1 MTSAARPPHPDPLP
15 PRVEREGSAPL
26 TPTLSPG
33 AGEREGTAEL
43 PTYTRWPVALIRGEG
58 STVWDTSGKSYLDLY
73 GGHAVAA
80 TGHCHPEVVR
90 AIREQA
96 GKLLFYSNVVAL
108 PVRARAAQAIAAQ
121 APPPLS
127 KVFFVNSGTEANENA
142 MRLAR
147 RFTGRTDILSFDG
160 GFHGRTADAI
170 SAAGLAKY
178 REMGKPNVPG
188 HRLAPFGDLAAAEA
202 ALDEDVAAVLLEPI
216 QSLAGVVTAP
226 ASYFQG
232 LRTLCDE
239 RGVQLIY
246 DEVQTGF
253 GRTGTFFFAGRHG
266 VVPDLVT
273 LAKGIGSGFPMG
285 AVLVS
290 EEIATTVKPEDY
302 GTTFGGGP
310 LACAAAEA
318 TVRVILEEGLLGNVR
333 AGSHRLEQGLA
344 GLARVR
350 EVRGE
355 GFLLGVAL
363 DRPARPVRE
372 ALLERGFLVGGSD
385 LPDVLR
391 LLPPLVLT
399 AEEIDRF
406 LEAVREIL

>member
-1 MTSAARPPHPDPLP
+1 MTTA
-15 PRVEREGSAPL
+15 
-26 TPTLSPG
+26 PTLS
-33 AGEREGTAEL
+33 AEL
-43 PTYTRWPVALIRGEG
+43 PTYTRWPIEVERGQG
-58 STVWDTSGKSYLDLY
+58 STVWDTSGRSYLDLY

-80 TGHCHPEVVR
+80 TGHCHPAVVT

-96 GKLLFYSNVVAL
+96 GRLLFYSNVVAV
-108 PVRARAAQAIAAQ
+108 PVRARAAEAIAGE
-121 APPPLS
+121 APASLS

-147 RFTGRTDILSFDG
+147 RATGRTDIVSCGG

-170 SAAGLAKY
+170 SAAGVAKY
-178 REMGKPNVPG
+178 RELGRPNVPG
-188 HRLAPFGDLAAAEA
+188 HRIIPFGDLAAAEA
-202 ALDEDVAAVLLEPI
+202 AVDEKVAAVLIEPI
-216 QSLAGVVTAP
+216 QSLAGVITAP
-226 ASYFQG
+226 AAYFQG

-239 RGVQLIY
+239 RGAKLIY

-273 LAKGIGSGFPMG
+273 LAKGIASGVPMG

-290 EEIATTVKPEDY
+290 DEIAAPVKPEDY

-318 TVRVILEEGLLGNVR
+318 TVRVIAEEKLLDNVR
-333 AGSHRLEQGLA
+333 AGSRRLVEGLSSIGA
-344 GLARVR
+344 VR

-355 GFLLGVAL
+355 GFLLGVLL
-363 DRPARPVRE
+363 DRPGKPVRQ

-391 LLPPLVLT
+391 LLPPLVL
-399 AEEIDRF
+399 AAGEIDRF
-406 LEAVREIL
+406 LAAFGEVL

>member
-1 MTSAARPPHPDPLP
+1 MS
-15 PRVEREGSAPL
+15 
-26 TPTLSPG
+26 TLALSS
-33 AGEREGTAEL
+33 AEL
-43 PTYTRWPVALIRGEG
+43 PTYTRWPVTLVKGEG
-58 STVWDTSGKSYLDLY
+58 STVWDASGKSYLDLY

-96 GKLLFYSNVVAL
+96 GELLFYSNVVAL
-108 PVRARAAQAIAAQ
+108 PVRVRAAQAIAAQ
-121 APPPLS
+121 APAPLS

-147 RFTGRTDILSFDG
+147 RFTGRTDVLSFDG

-178 REMGKPNVPG
+178 REIGRPNVPG
-188 HRLAPFGDLAAAEA
+188 HRLVPFGDLAAAEA
-202 ALDEDVAAVLLEPI
+202 ALDESVAAVLIEPI
-216 QSLAGVVTAP
+216 QSMAGVITAP

-239 RGVQLIY
+239 RGVKLIY

-266 VVPDLVT
+266 VVPDLIA
-273 LAKGIGSGFPMG
+273 LAKGIGSGIPMG

-290 EEIATTVKPEDY
+290 EEIAATVKPEEY

-318 TVRVILEEGLLGNVR
+318 TTRVILEEGLLGNVR
-333 AGSHRLEQGLA
+333 AGSQLLKQGLA
-344 GLARVR
+344 ELPGVR

-385 LPDVLR
+385 MPDVLR

-399 AEEIDRF
+399 AEEIGRF
-406 LEAVREIL
+406 LEAARGIL

>member
-1 MTSAARPPHPDPLP
+1 MPP
-15 PRVEREGSAPL
+15 S
-26 TPTLSPG
+26 
-33 AGEREGTAEL
+33 TAEL
-43 PTYTRWPVALIRGEG
+43 PSYTRWPVTLVRGDRA
-58 STVWDTSGKSYLDLY
+58 TVWDEAGKEYLDFY
-73 GGHAVAA
+73 GGHAVAS
-80 TGHCHPEVVR
+80 TGHSHPEVVR
-90 AIREQA
+90 AITEQA
-96 GKLLFYSNVVAL
+96 KKLLFYSNVVDL
-108 PVRARAAQAIAAQ
+108 PIRRRAAEAILRH
-121 APPPLS
+121 APAPLA

-147 RFTGRTDILSFDG
+147 RVTGRADIVSFSG

-178 REMGKPNVPG
+178 RDLARPNVPG
-188 HRLAPFGDLAAAEA
+188 HRVVGFGDLEELER
-202 ALDEDVAAVLLEPI
+202 ALDEEVAAVLIEPI
-216 QSLAGVVTAP
+216 QSLAGVITAP

-239 RGVQLIY
+239 RGAKLIY

-266 VVPDLVT
+266 IVPDLVT
-273 LAKGIGSGFPMG
+273 LAKGIASGFPMG

-290 EEIATTVKPEDY
+290 EEIAATVKPEEY

-318 TVRVILEEGLLGNVR
+318 TVRVIEEEDLLGRVR
-333 AGSHRLEQGLA
+333 AGSRRLGEGLRESA
-344 GLARVR
+344 AVA

-355 GFLLGVAL
+355 GYLLGVVL
-363 DRPARPVRE
+363 DRPAKPARE
-372 ALLERGFLVGGSD
+372 ELLTRGVLVGGCD
-385 LPDVLR
+385 LPNVLR

-399 AEEIDRF
+399 VEEIDRF
-406 LEAVREIL
+406 LEILRETL

>member
-1 MTSAARPPHPDPLP
+1 MSTA
-15 PRVEREGSAPL
+15 
-26 TPTLSPG
+26 LSP
-33 AGEREGTAEL
+33 AEL
-43 PTYTRWPVALIRGEG
+43 PTYTRWPIAIARGQG

-73 GGHAVAA
+73 GGHAVAG

-96 GKLLFYSNVVAL
+96 GELLFYSNVVAL
-108 PVRARAAQAIAAQ
+108 PVRARAAEAIARQ
-121 APPPLS
+121 APASLS

-147 RFTGRTDILSFDG
+147 RFTGRTDILSFHG

-178 REMGKPNVPG
+178 RELGRPNVPG
-188 HRLAPFGDLAAAEA
+188 HRLVPFGDLDAARANV
-202 ALDEDVAAVLLEPI
+202 DETVAGILVEPI
-216 QSLAGVVTAP
+216 QSMAGVLTAP
-226 ASYFQG
+226 PSYFQG
-232 LRTLCDE
+232 LRALCDE
-239 RGVQLIY
+239 RGAKLIY

-266 VVPDLVT
+266 VVPDLVS

-290 EEIATTVKPEDY
+290 EEIADTVHPEEY

-318 TVRVILEEGLLGNVR
+318 TVRVLLEEGLLENVR
-333 AGSHRLEQGLA
+333 AGSLRLKEGLA
-344 GLARVR
+344 PISGVR

-355 GFLLGVAL
+355 GFLLGLVL
-363 DRPARPVRE
+363 DRPGKPVRQ
-372 ALLERGFLVGGSD
+372 ALLDRGFLVGGSD
-385 LPDVLR
+385 LPDTLR

-399 AEEIDRF
+399 AAEIDRF
-406 LEAVREIL
+406 LEALKRVL

>member
-1 MTSAARPPHPDPLP
+1 VST
-15 PRVEREGSAPL
+15 
-26 TPTLSPG
+26 TLSS
-33 AGEREGTAEL
+33 AEL
-43 PTYTRWPVALIRGEG
+43 PTYTRWPIAVARGEG

-96 GKLLFYSNVVAL
+96 GQLLFYSNVVAL
-108 PVRARAAQAIAAQ
+108 PVRTRAAEAIARQ
-121 APPPLS
+121 APAPLS
-127 KVFFVNSGTEANENA
+127 RVFFVNSGTEANENA

-147 RFTGRTDILSFDG
+147 RFTGRTDILSFHG

-170 SAAGLAKY
+170 SAAGTAKY
-178 REMGKPNVPG
+178 RELGQPNVPG
-188 HRLAPFGDLAAAEA
+188 HRLVPFADLDAAR
-202 ALDEDVAAVLLEPI
+202 AAVDENVAGVLVEPI
-216 QSLAGVVTAP
+216 QSMAGVLTAP

-232 LRTLCDE
+232 LRALCDE
-239 RGVQLIY
+239 RGAKLIY

-253 GRTGTFFFAGRHG
+253 GRTGTLFFAGRHG
-266 VVPDLVT
+266 VVPDLVA
-273 LAKGIGSGFPMG
+273 LAKGIGSGVPMG

-290 EEIATTVKPEDY
+290 EEIAETVHPEEY

-318 TVRVILEEGLLGNVR
+318 TVRVLLEERLLENVR
-333 AGSHRLEQGLA
+333 TGSRRLREGLA
-344 GLARVR
+344 SVAGVR

-355 GFLLGVAL
+355 GFLLGLVL
-363 DRPARPVRE
+363 DRPGKPVRQ
-372 ALLERGFLVGGSD
+372 ALLDRGFLVGGSD
-385 LPDVLR
+385 LPDTLR

-399 AEEIDRF
+399 SVEIDRF
-406 LEAVREIL
+406 LEALKGVL

>member
-1 MTSAARPPHPDPLP
+1 MSVDVSA
-15 PRVEREGSAPL
+15 
-26 TPTLSPG
+26 
-33 AGEREGTAEL
+33 AEL
-43 PTYTRWPVALIRGEG
+43 PTYTRWPLALVRGEG
-58 STVWDTSGKSYLDLY
+58 STVWDASGKSYLDLY

-90 AIREQA
+90 AIREQV
-96 GKLLFYSNVVAL
+96 GELIFYSNVVAL
-108 PVRARAAQAIAAQ
+108 PVRARAAEAIAGE
-121 APPPLS
+121 APAPLS
-127 KVFFVNSGTEANENA
+127 RVFFVNSGTEANENA

-147 RFTGRTDILSFDG
+147 RFTGRSDILSFDG

-178 REMGKPNVPG
+178 RELGKPNVPG
-188 HRLAPFGDLAAAEA
+188 HRLVPFGDLAAVEAE
-202 ALDEDVAAVLLEPI
+202 LDERVAAVLIEPI
-216 QSLAGVVTAP
+216 QSMAGVITAP
-226 ASYFQG
+226 GSYFQG

-239 RGVQLIY
+239 RGAKLIY

-253 GRTGTFFFAGRHG
+253 GRTGSFYFAGRHG
-266 VVPDLVT
+266 VVPDLVS

-285 AVLVS
+285 AVLIS
-290 EEIATTVKPEDY
+290 EEIAETVKPDEY

-310 LACAAAEA
+310 LGCAAAEA
-318 TVRVILEEGLLGNVR
+318 TVRVIAKEGLLANVR
-333 AGSHRLEQGLA
+333 AGSQRLRQGLS
-344 GLARVR
+344 GLPGVR

-363 DRPARPVRE
+363 DRPGKPVRE
-372 ALLERGFLVGGSD
+372 ALLQSGFLVGGSD
-385 LPDVLR
+385 LPDTLR

-406 LEAVREIL
+406 LEAVRRIL

>member
-1 MTSAARPPHPDPLP
+1 
-15 PRVEREGSAPL
+15 V
-26 TPTLSPG
+26 
-33 AGEREGTAEL
+33 
-43 PTYTRWPVALIRGEG
+43 RGEG
-58 STVWDTSGKSYLDLY
+58 STVWDESGKSYLDLY

-96 GKLLFYSNVVAL
+96 GELIFYSNVVAV
-108 PVRARAAQAIAAQ
+108 PVRARAAEAIAAQ
-121 APPPLS
+121 APAPLS
-127 KVFFVNSGTEANENA
+127 RVFFVNSGSEANENA

-147 RFTGRTDILSFDG
+147 RFTGRGDILSFEG

-178 REMGKPNVPG
+178 RELGKPNVPG
-188 HRLAPFGDLAAAEA
+188 HRLVPFADLAAVEAEM
-202 ALDEDVAAVLLEPI
+202 DERVAAVLIEPI
-216 QSLAGVVTAP
+216 QSMAGVITAP

-239 RGVQLIY
+239 RGVKLIY

-253 GRTGTFFFAGRHG
+253 GRTGSFFFAGRHG
-266 VVPDLVT
+266 VVPDLVS

-290 EEIATTVKPEDY
+290 AEIAETVRPDDY

-310 LACAAAEA
+310 LGCAAAEA
-318 TVRVILEEGLLGNVR
+318 TVRVILKEGLLSNVR
-333 AGSHRLEQGLA
+333 AGSQRLKQGLS
-344 GLARVR
+344 GLPGVR

-363 DRPARPVRE
+363 DRPGKPVRE
-372 ALLERGFLVGGSD
+372 ALLGQGFLVGGSD
-385 LPDVLR
+385 LPDTLR
-391 LLPPLVLT
+391 LLPPLILT

-406 LEAVREIL
+406 LEAIGRIL

>member
-1 MTSAARPPHPDPLP
+1 MSVD
-15 PRVEREGSAPL
+15 VS
-26 TPTLSPG
+26 
-33 AGEREGTAEL
+33 TAEL
-43 PTYTRWPVALIRGEG
+43 PTYTRWPLTLVRGEG
-58 STVWDTSGKSYLDLY
+58 STVWDAAGRSYVDLY

-80 TGHCHPEVVR
+80 TGHCHPEIVR

-96 GKLLFYSNVVAL
+96 GELLFYSNVVAV
-108 PVRARAAQAIAAQ
+108 PVRARAAEAIAGE
-121 APPPLS
+121 APAPLS
-127 KVFFVNSGTEANENA
+127 RVFFVNSGTEANENA

-147 RFTGRTDILSFDG
+147 RFTGRSDILSFDG

-178 REMGKPNVPG
+178 RELGKPNVPG
-188 HRLAPFGDLAAAEA
+188 HRLVPFGDLAAVEAE
-202 ALDEDVAAVLLEPI
+202 LDERVAAVLLEPI
-216 QSLAGVVTAP
+216 QSMAGVITAP

-239 RGVQLIY
+239 RGAKLVY

-253 GRTGTFFFAGRHG
+253 GRTGSFFFAGRHG
-266 VVPDLVT
+266 VVPDLVS

-285 AVLVS
+285 AVLIS
-290 EEIATTVKPEDY
+290 EEIAETVKPDEY

-310 LACAAAEA
+310 LGCAAAEA
-318 TVRVILEEGLLGNVR
+318 TVRVIAKEGLLANVR
-333 AGSHRLEQGLA
+333 AGSQRLRQGLS
-344 GLARVR
+344 GLPGVR

-363 DRPARPVRE
+363 DRPGKPVRE
-372 ALLERGFLVGGSD
+372 ALLQSGFLVGGSD
-385 LPDVLR
+385 LPDTLR

-406 LEAVREIL
+406 LEALRRIL

>member
-1 MTSAARPPHPDPLP
+1 MSTA
-15 PRVEREGSAPL
+15 
-26 TPTLSPG
+26 LSS
-33 AGEREGTAEL
+33 AEL
-43 PTYTRWPVALIRGEG
+43 PTYTRWPIAIARGEG

-96 GKLLFYSNVVAL
+96 GELLFYSNVVAL
-108 PVRARAAQAIAAQ
+108 PVRTRAAEAIARQ
-121 APPPLS
+121 APAPLA

-147 RFTGRTDILSFDG
+147 RFTGRTDILSFHG

-170 SAAGLAKY
+170 SAAGTAKY
-178 REMGKPNVPG
+178 RELGAPSVPG
-188 HRLAPFGDLAAAEA
+188 HRLAPFGDLDAARA
-202 ALDEDVAAVLLEPI
+202 ALDEKVAGVVVEPI
-216 QSLAGVVTAP
+216 QSMAGVLTAP

-239 RGVQLIY
+239 RGVKLIY

-266 VVPDLVT
+266 VVPDLVS
-273 LAKGIGSGFPMG
+273 LAKGIGSGVPMG

-290 EEIATTVKPEDY
+290 EEIAATVHPEEY

-318 TVRVILEEGLLGNVR
+318 TVRVIEEESLLENVR
-333 AGSHRLEQGLA
+333 AGSRRLKEGLTPIA
-344 GLARVR
+344 GVR

-355 GFLLGVAL
+355 GFLLGLVL
-363 DRPARPVRE
+363 DRPGKPVRQ
-372 ALLERGFLVGGSD
+372 ALLDRGFLVGGSD
-385 LPDVLR
+385 LPDTLR

-399 AEEIDRF
+399 AAEIDRF
-406 LEAVREIL
+406 LEALGEVL

>member
-1 MTSAARPPHPDPLP
+1 MK
-15 PRVEREGSAPL
+15 SAPL
-26 TPTLSPG
+26 TPSLSPRG
-33 AGEREGTAEL
+33 GERMESAEL
-43 PTYTRWPVALIRGEG
+43 PTYTRWPLTLVRGEG
-58 STVWDTSGKSYLDLY
+58 STVWDESGKSYLDLY

-96 GKLLFYSNVVAL
+96 GELIFYSNVVAL
-108 PVRARAAQAIAAQ
+108 PVRARAAEAIAAQ
-121 APPPLS
+121 APAPLS
-127 KVFFVNSGTEANENA
+127 RVFFVNSGTESNENA

-147 RFTGRTDILSFDG
+147 RFTGRSDILSFDG

-178 REMGKPNVPG
+178 RELGKPNVPG
-188 HRLAPFGDLAAAEA
+188 HRLVPFNDLAAVEAE
-202 ALDEDVAAVLLEPI
+202 LDERVAAVLIEPI
-216 QSLAGVVTAP
+216 QSMAGVITAP

-239 RGVQLIY
+239 RGAKLIY

-253 GRTGTFFFAGRHG
+253 GRTGSFFFAGRHG
-266 VVPDLVT
+266 VVPDLVS

-290 EEIATTVKPEDY
+290 AEIAEIVKPNEY

-310 LACAAAEA
+310 LGCAAAEA
-318 TVRVILEEGLLGNVR
+318 TVRIIEEEGLLANVR
-333 AGSHRLEQGLA
+333 AGSQRLQQGLSSLP
-344 GLARVR
+344 GVR
-350 EVRGE
+350 KVRGE

-363 DRPARPVRE
+363 DRPGKPVRE
-372 ALLERGFLVGGSD
+372 ALLQRGFLVGGSD
-385 LPDVLR
+385 LPDTLR

-406 LEAVREIL
+406 LEALGGIL